1 MEPTPKKLEDLLVE
15 TNQNIYKKLSYN
27 SSLNTVRMVKM
38 RIVKTLNSMNTIRI
52 LLLIYNLWVRVMTP
66 WYKCMKPFL
75 NNLEIVIN
83 KYLCSFHYSFLFY
96 GSSTNNQMLSGI
108 ISKCT
113 SSYNYIKILLG
124 VLIYIFSNDK

>member
-1 MEPTPKKLEDLLVE
+1 
-15 TNQNIYKKLSYN
+15 
-27 SSLNTVRMVKM
+27 M